1 MQAVQGVEQVGARS
15 AGAGC
20 RRWVALPG
28 GAAAEHTPKSPGNA
42 RLAGGSGVPGW
53 VGTRRFGAPS
63 ATVTQSRGGEHVLRY
78 FLRRVNRE
86 SSRRARSVSCG
97 RRAEPAPGQTA
108 RPHDTVCRTP
118 DPLRHLPDHTSL
130 HDDAI
135 RRRPLPLLK
144 TQANDQP
151 LSQRPGPRVLEW
163 SWVRIVQTRGVTAE
177 LSARLR
183 RRR

>member
-1 MQAVQGVEQVGARS
+1 MAP
-15 AGAGC
+15 
-20 RRWVALPG
+20 LG
-28 GAAAEHTPKSPGNA
+28 GAAGWRRRRAHTEITWERSARWGLWSTWLGGDTALWGSLSHCDAE
-42 RLAGGSGVPGW
+42 
-53 VGTRRFGAPS
+53 
-63 ATVTQSRGGEHVLRY
+63 SR
-78 FLRRVNRE
+78 
-86 SSRRARSVSCG
+86 RRARAALFPETGKPGVLAPCALGLLREAG
-97 RRAEPAPGQTA
+97 RASARQTA